1 MPNRS
6 ISKVLKT
13 IVYIYI
19 VYHEK
24 ESAFLCLWVETI
36 GSSEAQRDHIHSL
49 LSW

>member
-24 ESAFLCLWVETI
+24 KNAFLCLWVEII
-36 GSSEAQRDHIHSL
+36 GCSEAQYDLIHSL
-49 LSW
+49 LAW